1 MKYNEKAI
9 FRRYSF
15 MKVFKY
21 ILDIL
26 RGAAIGIANVIPGVS
41 GGTIAVSMGIYDKI
55 LDAVNNI
62 FKKFK
67 KSILTLLPY
76 GIGMVIGIVGLA
88 KIIGLLFEKFP
99 LPTIFLFIGLI
110 FGGIPLLLSKISGRK
125 INVFAW
131 IIFLIFLALM
141 IYLPFLGEGE
151 AKTFEPS
158 VVTAVKMILAGILA
172 SATMVIPG
180 VSGSAMM
187 MAIGYYTNIIGSIN
201 NLVDALKA
209 LDFAAMVKPV
219 LILLPFGVGVLI
231 GIIGIAKLIGFLMKK
246 ALVYT
251 YSAIMGLVIASPYSI
266 FVSVLSEN
274 GSINMKEIIATSKS
288 TNFFKALGDLFSG
301 IGNYFASASA
311 GTLIASVGTLLVGGA
326 IAYFMSRGEIKE
338 SKKSK

>member
-1 MKYNEKAI
+1 MKI
-9 FRRYSF
+9 I
-15 MKVFKY
+15 KY
-21 ILDIL
+21 LLDIL

-55 LDAVNNI
+55 LDAVNNL

-67 KSILTLLPY
+67 KSILTLIPY
-76 GIGMVIGIVGLA
+76 GIGIVIGIIGLA
-88 KIIGLLFEKFP
+88 KVIGILFEKFP

-110 FGGIPLLLSKISGRK
+110 FGGIPLLLSKIAGHK

-131 IIFLIFLALM
+131 LIFIVFLALM

-151 AKTFEPS
+151 AKSFEPS
-158 VVTAVKMILAGILA
+158 VLTAVKMLLAGILA

-187 MAIGYYTNIIGSIN
+187 MAIGYYTTLINSIN
-201 NLVDALKA
+201 EIIDALKA
-209 LDFAAMVKPV
+209 LDFAAMAKPV
-219 LILLPFGVGVLI
+219 LILLPFGIGV
-231 GIIGIAKLIGFLMKK
+231 IIGILGIARLIGFLMKK

-251 YSAIMGLVIASPYSI
+251 YAAIMGLVIASPYSI

-274 GSINMKEIIATSKS
+274 GAINMKEIIASANGFKG
-288 TNFFKALGDLFSG
+288 FFGSLGKLFG
-301 IGNYFASASA
+301 AIGNNLASASV
-311 GTLIASVGTLLVGGA
+311 GTLIASVATLLVGGA

-338 SKKSK
+338 SKESAHEN